1 MTSNM
6 GAHIL
11 QEKLEGIAMD
21 ERKKVMQVAEQEVL
35 SLLKK
40 QIRPEFLNRIDEI
53 VMFTPLNEAEI
64 KQIVKI
70 QLDNLKRKLVKN
82 NITLQITDSAVDYL
96 AKVGFDPQFG
106 ARPIKRAIQH
116 EVLNELSKEI
126 LAGTITTD
134 SIVTIDYS
142 NNKLVFDNKLVD

>member
-1 MTSNM
+1 M

-11 QEKLEGIAMD
+11 QEKLEGIKME
-21 ERKKVMQVAEQEVL
+21 ERKKVMEVAEQEVL

-53 VMFTPLNEAEI
+53 VMFTPLNEEEI
-64 KQIVKI
+64 KQIVSI
-70 QLDNLKRKLVKN
+70 QLNNLKRKLSKN
-82 NITLQITDSAVDYL
+82 GISLTITAPAIDYI

-116 EVLNELSKEI
+116 EILNKLSKQI
-126 LAGTITTD
+126 LAGKVSTD
-134 SIVTIDYS
+134 SHVNIDYK
-142 NNKLVFDNKLVD
+142 NGELVFEN